1 MQNTDDILGV
11 NRLPNE
17 TTKKIMEN
25 KLATDTGQVTLLSEI
40 CLKVNNAKDK
50 SKKLRVLREND
61 SPSLRMVLKG
71 AFDPKIKW
79 ELPLEGNAEIPYSK
93 NDAPIGTEHT
103 ILMQEARNLFRFTEG
118 GDTTITQNKR
128 EIMFIQML
136 EGLCAEEAEF
146 LINVVKQRLN
156 KVYKGLTAN
165 LVKDAFHWDDNFMQ
179 KQPSYPV

>member
-1 MQNTDDILGV
+1 MQRTDDILGV

-17 TTKKIMEN
+17 TTKKLMAK
-25 KLATDTGQVTLLSEI
+25 KLETDTGAVTLMSEI

-61 SPSLRMVLKG
+61 SQALRQILKG

-79 ELPLEGNAEIPYSK
+79 SLPLEGGPIPYTP

-103 ILMQEARNLFRFTEG
+103 ILLQEARTLFRFIEG
-118 GDTTITQNKR
+118 GDTTITQNKK
-128 EIMFIQML
+128 ETMFIQLL
-136 EGLCAEEAEF
+136 ESLCAEEAEF
-146 LINVVKQRLN
+146 LINVVSKKLN

-165 LVKDAFHWDDNFMQ
+165 LIKDAFHWDDDFMQ

>member
-1 MQNTDDILGV
+1 MATTDEILGV

-17 TTKKIMEN
+17 TTKKLMAK
-25 KLATDTGQVTLLSEI
+25 KLETDTGQVTLLSEI

-61 SPSLRMVLKG
+61 CQPLRQVLKG

-79 ELPLEGNAEIPYSK
+79 LLPMGDVPYTP

-103 ILMQEARNLFRFTEG
+103 ALMQEARGLYRFTEG
-118 GDTTITQNKR
+118 GDTTISQNKR

-146 LINVVKQRLN
+146 LINVVNKKLN

-165 LVKDAFHWDDNFMQ
+165 LVKDAFHWDDNFMV

>member
-1 MQNTDDILGV
+1 MQSTDDILGV
-11 NRLPNE
+11 NKLPNE
-17 TTKKIMEN
+17 TTKKLMAK
-25 KLATDTGQVTLLSEI
+25 KLETDTGQVTLLSEI

-61 SPSLRMVLKG
+61 SQPLRQVLKG
-71 AFDPKIKW
+71 AFSPTIEWDLPK
-79 ELPLEGNAEIPYSK
+79 GDVPYTP

-103 ILMQEARNLFRFTEG
+103 ALMQEARTLCRFVKG
-118 GDTTITQNKR
+118 GDTTISKNKR

-146 LINVVKQRLN
+146 LVNVVNKRLN

>member
-11 NRLPNE
+11 SRLPNE
-17 TTKKIMEN
+17 TTKKIMQN

-61 SPSLRMVLKG
+61 SQPLRQVLKG
-71 AFDPKIKW
+71 AFSPNIEWDLPK
-79 ELPLEGNAEIPYSK
+79 GDVPYTP

-103 ILMQEARNLFRFTEG
+103 ALIQEARTLFRFVKG
-118 GDTTITQNKR
+118 GDTTITQKKR
-128 EIMFIQML
+128 EIMFIQCL
-136 EGLCAEEAEF
+136 EGLCAEEAKF
-146 LINVVKQRLN
+146 LTDVVNKRLN

>member
-11 NRLPNE
+11 SRLPNE
-17 TTKKIMEN
+17 TTKKIYES
-25 KLATDTGQVTLLSEI
+25 KLRTDTGQVTLLSEI

-50 SKKLRVLREND
+50 GKKLRVLREND
-61 SPSLRMVLKG
+61 SQPLRQVLKG
-71 AFDPKIKW
+71 AFSPNIEWDLPK
-79 ELPLEGNAEIPYSK
+79 GNVPYTP

-103 ILMQEARNLFRFTEG
+103 ALMQEARTLFRFVKG
-118 GDTTITQNKR
+118 ADTTITRNKR

-136 EGLCAEEAEF
+136 EGLCSEEAEF
-146 LINVVKQRLN
+146 LINVVNKKLN

-165 LVKDAFHWDDNFMQ
+165 LVKDAFHWNDDFMQ

>member
-11 NRLPNE
+11 SRLPNE
-17 TTKKIMEN
+17 TTKKIYES
-25 KLATDTGQVTLLSEI
+25 KLRTDTGQVTLLSEI

-50 SKKLRVLREND
+50 GKKLRVLREND
-61 SPSLRMVLKG
+61 SQPLRQVLKG
-71 AFDPKIKW
+71 AFSPAIEWDLPK
-79 ELPLEGNAEIPYSK
+79 GNVPYTP

-103 ILMQEARNLFRFTEG
+103 ALMQEARTLFRFVKG
-118 GDTTITQNKR
+118 ADTTITRNKR

-146 LINVVKQRLN
+146 LVNVVNKKLN

-165 LVKDAFHWDDNFMQ
+165 LVKDAFHWNDDFMQ

>member
-1 MQNTDDILGV
+1 MATNTTNLGMDYAGTSAP
-11 NRLPNE
+11 LF
-17 TTKKIMEN
+17 
-25 KLATDTGQVTLLSEI
+25 SEI
-40 CLKVNNAKDK
+40 FTKVNNAKVKEEKIKVLKQHD
-50 SKKLRVLREND
+50 SVPLRQ
-61 SPSLRMVLKG
+61 VLKG
-71 AFDPKIKW
+71 AFSPDIEWALPK
-79 ELPLEGNAEIPYSK
+79 GDVPYTP

-103 ILMQEARNLFRFTEG
+103 ALMQEARTLFRFVKG
-118 GDTTITQNKR
+118 GDTTISQNKR

-146 LINVVKQRLN
+146 LVNVVNKRLN

>member
-11 NRLPNE
+11 SRLPNE
-17 TTKKIMEN
+17 TTKKIYES
-25 KLATDTGQVTLLSEI
+25 KLKTDTGQVTLLSEI

-50 SKKLRVLREND
+50 GKKLRVLREND
-61 SPSLRMVLKG
+61 SQPLRQVLKG
-71 AFDPKIKW
+71 AFSPNIEWDLPK
-79 ELPLEGNAEIPYSK
+79 GNVPYTP

-103 ILMQEARNLFRFTEG
+103 ALMQEARTLFRFVKG
-118 GDTTITQNKR
+118 ADTTITQNKR

-146 LINVVKQRLN
+146 LVNVVNKKLN

-165 LVKDAFHWDDNFMQ
+165 LVKDAFHWNDDFMQ

>member
-1 MQNTDDILGV
+1 MQNPNDIIGAA
-11 NRLPNE
+11 RLPNE
-17 TTKKIMEN
+17 TTKKIMQN
-25 KLATDTGQVTLLSEI
+25 RLQTDTGQVTLLSEI

-50 SKKLRVLREND
+50 SKKLKVLRDND
-61 SPSLRMVLKG
+61 TVPLRQVLKG
-71 AFDPKIKW
+71 SFSPHIEWDLPK
-79 ELPLEGNAEIPYSK
+79 GDVPYTP

-103 ILMQEARNLFRFTEG
+103 ALMQEARTLFRFVKG
-118 GDTTITQNKR
+118 ADTTITQNKR

-136 EGLCAEEAEF
+136 ESLCAEEAEF
-146 LINVVKQRLN
+146 LTSVVNKSLN

>member
-1 MQNTDDILGV
+1 MQSTDDILGV
-11 NRLPNE
+11 SKLPNE
-17 TTKKIMEN
+17 TTKKLMAK
-25 KLATDTGQVTLLSEI
+25 KLETDTGQVTLLSEI

-61 SPSLRMVLKG
+61 SQPLRQVLKG
-71 AFDPKIKW
+71 AFSPTIEWDLPK
-79 ELPLEGNAEIPYSK
+79 GDVPYTP

-103 ILMQEARNLFRFTEG
+103 ALMQEARTLFRFGKG
-118 GDTTITQNKR
+118 GDTTISQNKR
-128 EIMFIQML
+128 EIMLIHML

-146 LINVVKQRLN
+146 LVNVVNKRLN

>member
-1 MQNTDDILGV
+1 MQSTDDILGTS
-11 NRLPNE
+11 RLPNE
-17 TTKKIMEN
+17 TTKKIMQN

-50 SKKLRVLREND
+50 SKKLKVLRDND
-61 SPSLRMVLKG
+61 CLPLRQVLKG
-71 AFDPKIKW
+71 AFSPNIEWDLPK
-79 ELPLEGNAEIPYSK
+79 GDVPYTP

-103 ILMQEARNLFRFTEG
+103 ALMQESRTLFRFVKN
-118 GDTTITQNKR
+118 GDTTITQKKR
-128 EIMFIQML
+128 ELMFIQVL
-136 EGLCAEEAEF
+136 EGLCEEEAKF
-146 LINVVKQRLN
+146 LTDVVNKRLN

>member
-1 MQNTDDILGV
+1 MQSTDDILGTS
-11 NRLPNE
+11 RLPNE
-17 TTKKIMEN
+17 TTKKIMQN

-61 SPSLRMVLKG
+61 SQPLRQVLKG
-71 AFDPKIKW
+71 AFSPNIEWDLPK
-79 ELPLEGNAEIPYSK
+79 GDVPYTP

-103 ILMQEARNLFRFTEG
+103 ALMQEASTLFRFVKG
-118 GDTTITQNKR
+118 ADTTITQNKR

-146 LINVVKQRLN
+146 LVNVVNKKLN

-179 KQPSYPV
+179 KQPSYPA

>member
-11 NRLPNE
+11 SRLPNE
-17 TTKKIMEN
+17 TTKKIMQS

-61 SPSLRMVLKG
+61 SQPLRQVLKG
-71 AFDPKIKW
+71 AFSPNIEWDLPK
-79 ELPLEGNAEIPYSK
+79 GDVPYTP

-103 ILMQEARNLFRFTEG
+103 ALMQEARTLFRFVKG
-118 GDTTITQNKR
+118 ADTTITQNKR

-136 EGLCAEEAEF
+136 EGLCEEEAKF
-146 LINVVKQRLN
+146 LTDVVNKRLN

>member
-1 MQNTDDILGV
+1 MQRTDDILGV

-17 TTKKIMEN
+17 NTKKLMAK
-25 KLATDTGQVTLLSEI
+25 KLETDTGAVTLMSEI

-61 SPSLRMVLKG
+61 SQALRQILKG

-79 ELPLEGNAEIPYSK
+79 SLPLEGGPIPYK
-93 NDAPIGTEHT
+93 PNDAPIGTEHT
-103 ILMQEARNLFRFTEG
+103 ILLQEARTLFRFIDG

-128 EIMFIQML
+128 ETMFIQLL
-136 EGLCAEEAEF
+136 ESLCAEEAEF
-146 LINVVKQRLN
+146 LINVVSKKLN

-165 LVKDAFHWDDNFMQ
+165 LIKDAFHWDDDFMQ

>member
-1 MQNTDDILGV
+1 MATTDEILGV

-17 TTKKIMEN
+17 NTKKLMAK
-25 KLATDTGQVTLLSEI
+25 KLETDTGAVTLMSEI

-61 SPSLRMVLKG
+61 SQPLRQVLKG
-71 AFDPKIKW
+71 AFSPTIEWDLPK
-79 ELPLEGNAEIPYSK
+79 GDVPYTP

-103 ILMQEARNLFRFTEG
+103 ALMQEARTLFRFIDG

-128 EIMFIQML
+128 ETMFIQLL
-136 EGLCAEEAEF
+136 ESLCAEEAEF
-146 LINVVKQRLN
+146 LINVVSKKLN

-165 LVKDAFHWDDNFMQ
+165 LIKDAFHWDDNFMQ

>member
-1 MQNTDDILGV
+1 MATTDDILGV

-17 TTKKIMEN
+17 TTKKIMQN
-25 KLATDTGQVTLLSEI
+25 KLATDTGKVTLLSEI

-61 SPSLRMVLKG
+61 SPALRMVLKG

-79 ELPLEGNAEIPYSK
+79 DLPLSGGPIPYTP

-103 ILMQEARNLFRFTEG
+103 ALMQEARGLYRFTEG
-118 GDTTITQNKR
+118 GDTTINQNKR
-128 EIMFIQML
+128 ELMFIQML

-146 LINVVKQRLN
+146 LIHVVSKDLN

>member
-1 MQNTDDILGV
+1 M
-11 NRLPNE
+11 
-17 TTKKIMEN
+17 
-25 KLATDTGQVTLLSEI
+25 
-40 CLKVNNAKDK
+40 
-50 SKKLRVLREND
+50 
-61 SPSLRMVLKG
+61 
-71 AFDPKIKW
+71 
-79 ELPLEGNAEIPYSK
+79 PYTP

-103 ILMQEARNLFRFTEG
+103 ALMQEARTLFRFVKG
-118 GDTTITQNKR
+118 GDTTISQNKR

-146 LINVVKQRLN
+146 LVNVVNKRLN

>member
-1 MQNTDDILGV
+1 MQSTDDILGTS
-11 NRLPNE
+11 RLPNE
-17 TTKKIMEN
+17 TTKKIMQN

-61 SPSLRMVLKG
+61 SQPLRQVLKG
-71 AFDPKIKW
+71 AFSPNIVWDLPK
-79 ELPLEGNAEIPYSK
+79 GDVPYTP

-103 ILMQEARNLFRFTEG
+103 ALMQEARTLFRFVKG
-118 GDTTITQNKR
+118 ADTTITQNKR

-136 EGLCAEEAEF
+136 EGLCAEEAKF
-146 LINVVKQRLN
+146 LTDVVNKRLN

>member
-1 MQNTDDILGV
+1 MQSTDDILGTS
-11 NRLPNE
+11 RLPNE
-17 TTKKIMEN
+17 TTKKLMAK
-25 KLATDTGQVTLLSEI
+25 KLETDTGQVTLLSEI

-50 SKKLRVLREND
+50 SKKLKVLREND
-61 SPSLRMVLKG
+61 CQALRQVLKG
-71 AFDPKIKW
+71 AFSPAVEWDLPK
-79 ELPLEGNAEIPYSK
+79 GDVPYTP

-103 ILMQEARNLFRFTEG
+103 ALMQEARTLFRFVKG
-118 GDTTITQNKR
+118 GDTTISKNKR
-128 EIMFIQML
+128 ETMFIQVL

-146 LINVVKQRLN
+146 LVNVVNKRLN